1 MPPTGSVRSMLPF
14 ASRSFAAGI
23 VRLSALVMGY
33 VHRPYTAHSTALGLQ
48 VCR

>member
-1 MPPTGSVRSMLPF
+1 MPPTGSVRSVLPF
-14 ASRSFAAGI
+14 ASHSFAAGI

-33 VHRPYTAHSTALGLQ
+33 VHRPYTAHSAVVGLG